1 MDFLFSQIGEL
12 EQFKELEASF
22 KRGKSAGV
30 SGLSGVHKAVITA
43 TLCKALHQ
51 KAFLIAPSD
60 ETAAKL
66 HADLSQLNINSL
78 IYNSREFSPSASL
91 SRSHEYEHSRITTL
105 SKILERDFEVV
116 VMSAEAAVSRTVPP
130 ALLADNYFSLKC
142 GEEIDINSLRSK
154 LVQLGY
160 SFADTVDGKGQFS
173 VRGGIVDI
181 FPSNLEE
188 PVRLDFWGD
197 EIDTIT
203 CFDTDSQRRTETID
217 SVTVAPARENIPFNR
232 EAFVSALEK
241 LANSKK
247 TTEQLK
253 SNIYKDI
260 DAFKAGL
267 EIPFDRYLDQIYGE
281 YATVLDYFDGYVYVS
296 DSSAVLDKLKNL
308 WKLETENLKAFIE
321 EGLFPASSK
330 YFYLKSS
337 KFLQVLGGRKCAY
350 FENFPKSKFLT
361 DVDCSFNF
369 TLKQLPTFTSV
380 AQLVDDIEENTSK
393 SIVILAGEESAAENL
408 CEEINNYGI
417 KANFAPSCK
426 NTNKK
431 GVTVTTGSLSHG
443 LEIPQNRFSLLSYAK
458 SAPKKRR
465 QYYKKG
471 ADIGSLD
478 DLKLGD
484 YVVHVSHG
492 VGVFSGV
499 QTMTVHGVTKDY
511 IKIAYQ
517 GKDMLYVPVTS
528 LDLVSKYIGAK
539 DAGVKV
545 NKLGSQEW
553 NKAKQRVR
561 KSVKDIAKQLTVLY
575 AKRMQQKGFAFAP
588 DGDLQADFEAKFPYE
603 ETEDQL
609 RCSSEIK
616 ADMESTAPMDRLLCG
631 DVGFGKTEV
640 ALRAAFKCICSGKQC
655 AILVPTTILA
665 WQHLKVASERFS
677 GIPVNIEMLSRFRTA
692 KQQTVIKKDLK
703 TGKIDL
709 IIGTHRIIGKDI
721 EFHDLGL
728 LIIDEEQRFGVA
740 QKEKLKELYPDVDV
754 LTLSATP
761 IPRTLNMALSGLR
774 DMSSIEEAPIDRTP
788 VQTYVLE
795 QDEGVIISAIE
806 RELRRG
812 GQVFYMYNR
821 VESIVSRAAQLQKS
835 LKGAS
840 IGIAHGKMS
849 EEELSDV
856 WRRMID
862 GEIDVL
868 VCTTIIETGVDVPN
882 ANTLIIEDAD
892 RMGLSQ
898 LHQIR
903 GRVGRSHRRAQA
915 YFMYKQGKSLSE
927 ISKKRLEAIRDFT
940 EFGSGFKIA
949 LRDLEIRG
957 AGNVLGGEQHGHMD
971 TVGYDMYIKLLGEA
985 INEEKGIAPPKT
997 NAECQVELLCSA
1009 HIPEGYISALPQ
1021 RLSVYRRIAGIQ
1033 TEDDLLD
1040 VTDELI
1046 DRFGEPPSAVSL
1058 LMRVALLR
1066 SLASKAGINK
1076 ITEAPFGISVYFE
1089 NIEPD
1094 KILLLMKSMQNRVT
1108 VKRADPDY
1116 ITVKPITGKT
1126 PLDTAFEVV
1135 KILES

>member
-1 MDFLFSQIGEL
+1 MDFLFSQIANLAQFNEL
-12 EQFKELEASF
+12 NQSIYA
-22 KRGKSAGV
+22 GKTAGV

-43 TLCKALHQ
+43 AICKTQ
-51 KAFLIAPSD
+51 NIKAFMIAPSD

-66 HADLSQLNINSL
+66 HADLMNLGVNSL
-78 IYNSREFSPSASL
+78 IFNSREFSPTASL
-91 SRSHEYEHSRITTL
+91 SRSHEHEHSRIPPL
-105 SKILERDFEVV
+105 SKILERAFEVV
-116 VMSAEAAVSRTVPP
+116 VMSAEAAISRTVPP
-130 ALLADNYFSLKC
+130 ALFKENYFTLQS
-142 GEEIDINSLRSK
+142 GDEIDINTLRTK
-154 LVQLGY
+154 LIQLGY
-160 SFADTVDGKGQFS
+160 SFADTVNGKGQFS

-181 FPSNLEE
+181 FPSNLNE

-203 CFDTDSQRRTETID
+203 SFDTDSQRRVNAAD
-217 SVTVAPARENIPFNR
+217 SVTVYPARENIPFDKV
-232 EAFVSALEK
+232 AFVSSLEK

-247 TTEQLK
+247 TSDTLK

-260 DAFKAGL
+260 DALRAGL
-267 EIPFDRYLDQIYGE
+267 DIPFDRYLDQIYGE
-281 YATVLDYFDGYVYVS
+281 YATVLDYFNGYVFVC
-296 DSSAVLDKLKNL
+296 DSSSVSDKLKDL
-308 WKLETENLKAFIE
+308 WKLENENLKAYLE
-321 EGLFPASSK
+321 EGIFPPSSK
-330 YFYLKSS
+330 YFYLKTS
-337 KFLQVLGGRKCAY
+337 KFLSILSGRSCAY
-350 FENFPKSKFLT
+350 LENFPKSKYLS
-361 DVDCSFNF
+361 DVSCSFNF
-369 TLKQLPTFTSV
+369 TLKQLPGFTST
-380 AQLVDDIEENTSK
+380 AQLIDDIEENTNK
-393 SIVILAGEESAAENL
+393 SIVILAGEEAAAKKL
-408 CEEINNYGI
+408 CEEINSYGL
-417 KANFAPSCK
+417 KADFKLNI
-426 NTNKK
+426 NKLNNK
-431 GVTVTTGSLSHG
+431 GVTVTSGSLSHG
-443 LEIPQNRFSLLSYAK
+443 IEIPENGFTLLTYAK
-458 SAPKKRR
+458 AAPKKRR

-471 ADIGSLD
+471 SDIGSLD

-553 NKAKQRVR
+553 IKAKQRVK
-561 KSVKDIAKQLTVLY
+561 KSVKDIAKQLTALY

-609 RCSSEIK
+609 RCTTEIK

-665 WQHLKVASERFS
+665 WQHIKVATERFA

-692 KQQTVIKKDLK
+692 KQQSVIKKDLK
-703 TGKIDL
+703 SGKIDL

-740 QKEKLKELYPDVDV
+740 QKEKLKELYPNVDV

-774 DMSSIEEAPIDRTP
+774 DMSSIEEAPSDRTP

-821 VESIVSRAAQLQKS
+821 VESIISRAAQLQKR
-835 LKGAS
+835 LPNA
-840 IGIAHGKMS
+840 GIAVAHGKMS
-849 EEELSDV
+849 EEELSSV
-856 WRRMID
+856 WRRMSD

-915 YFMYKQGKSLSE
+915 YFMYKAGKSLSE

-971 TVGYDMYIKLLGEA
+971 AVGYDMYIKLLGEA
-985 INEEKGIAPPKT
+985 INEEKGVTPPKAQT
-997 NAECQVELLCSA
+997 ECQIELLCSA
-1009 HIPEGYISALPQ
+1009 HIPESYITALPQ

-1033 TEDDLLD
+1033 TEEDLLD

-1046 DRFGEPPSAVSL
+1046 DRFGEPPSAVTL

-1066 SLASKAGINK
+1066 SSASRAGINK

-1089 NIEPD
+1089 SINPD
-1094 KILLLMKSMQNRVT
+1094 KIISIMKLMQNRVT
-1108 VKRADPDY
+1108 VKRDDTDY
-1116 ITVKPITGKT
+1116 LTVKPQTGKT

-1135 KILES
+1135 RILEN